1 MDRVPLAT
9 KVNFASDVLAAG
21 HAIELGVVAAT
32 TKTRKRYWRHWC
44 RYTAALFVDPLLQNT
59 DPIIRDT
66 VLTGFAARVRT
77 GHYGKGRQIKVQGVA
92 DALSAISKTIELAG
106 LPSPVYRHHQ
116 VYTLAIQR
124 CIEGMRRQD
133 PPAVPQ
139 IAVPITVPNFLCTAG
154 AASTNTKAKAIGDL
168 TLIAF
173 YYLLRVG
180 EYTRPRTVIAANGQ
194 VVRATRTVQ
203 FTIASVGFFSTTNQ
217 EIPKTAPLAVL
228 LAAQY
233 VVLRITNQKNGRMGD
248 LITHETILGEPVN
261 CPGKALARRVHHVI
275 SNGGDKDTLLC
286 SYLDELGTWHTL
298 TPNDMRLALRHAARK
313 LNLHTQGIDTDLIG
327 VHSLRAGGA
336 MAMKLN
342 GSSDTSI
349 KKQGRWSSLTFL
361 QYIHNQIAH
370 LTKDLSTKMSTPLPY
385 VNVAHFAA

>member
-1 MDRVPLAT
+1 
-9 KVNFASDVLAAG
+9 
-21 HAIELGVVAAT
+21 
-32 TKTRKRYWRHWC
+32 
-44 RYTAALFVDPLLQNT
+44 
-59 DPIIRDT
+59 
-66 VLTGFAARVRT
+66 
-77 GHYGKGRQIKVQGVA
+77 
-92 DALSAISKTIELAG
+92 
-106 LPSPVYRHHQ
+106 
-116 VYTLAIQR
+116 
-124 CIEGMRRQD
+124 MRRQD

-139 IAVPITVPNFLCTAG
+139 IAVPVTVPNFLGTAG
-154 AASTNTKAKAIGDL
+154 AASSNHKIKALGDL

-180 EYTRPRTVIAANGQ
+180 EYTRPRTVVAANGQ
-194 VVRATRTVQ
+194 IVRATRTVQ
-203 FTIASVGFFSTTNQ
+203 FTVGSVGFFSTLNQ
-217 EIPKTAPLAVL
+217 EISKSAPLAIL

-248 LITHETILGEPVN
+248 LITHETILGEPIN
-261 CPGKALARRVHHVI
+261 CPGKALARRVHHI
-275 SNGGDKDTLLC
+275 LSNGGTKDTLLC
-286 SYLDELGTWHTL
+286 SYLDDQGTWHTL
-298 TPNDMRLALRHAARK
+298 TPTDMRSSLRHAARK
-313 LNLHTQGIDTDLIG
+313 MNLHTQGIDTDLIG

-342 GSSDTSI
+342 GASDTSI

>member
-1 MDRVPLAT
+1 MTKNKSEKMKVP
-9 KVNFASDVLAAG
+9 
-21 HAIELGVVAAT
+21 
-32 TKTRKRYWRHWC
+32 
-44 RYTAALFVDPLLQNT
+44 
-59 DPIIRDT
+59 
-66 VLTGFAARVRT
+66 
-77 GHYGKGRQIKVQGVA
+77 
-92 DALSAISKTIELAG
+92 
-106 LPSPVYRHHQ
+106 
-116 VYTLAIQR
+116 
-124 CIEGMRRQD
+124 
-133 PPAVPQ
+133 
-139 IAVPITVPNFLCTAG
+139 G
-154 AASTNTKAKAIGDL
+154 ACSETSTHPKIKAIGDL

-194 VVRATRTVQ
+194 IVRATRTVQ
-203 FTIASVGFFSTTNQ
+203 FTIGSVGFFSTTNQ
-217 EIPKTAPLAVL
+217 EIPKTAPLAILIV
-228 LAAQY
+228 AQY
-233 VVLRITNQKNGRMGD
+233 VVLRITNQKSGRMGD

-261 CPGKALARRVHHVI
+261 CPGKALARRVHHII

-298 TPNDMRLALRHAARK
+298 TPNDMRSSLRHAARK
-313 LNLHTQGIDTDLIG
+313 MNLHTQGIDTDLIG

-370 LTKDLSTKMSTPLPY
+370 LTKDLSTQMSTPLPY